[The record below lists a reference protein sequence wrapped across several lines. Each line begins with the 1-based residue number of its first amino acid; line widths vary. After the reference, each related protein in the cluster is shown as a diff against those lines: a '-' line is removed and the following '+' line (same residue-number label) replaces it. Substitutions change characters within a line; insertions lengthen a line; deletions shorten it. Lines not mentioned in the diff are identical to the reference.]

1 MTIAA
6 VSTGSIPV
14 AQVRYVKD
22 LYPRLQPDD
31 ATIDAYRLALDALPP
46 ITVARDGILVDGYHR
61 WQAHVREGVGFIEAD
76 DLGDLSDEQIFWES
90 VERNASH
97 GKQLLPADKRKIAE
111 LRYESFQPKSAV
123 AQLAAHLRVDERT
136 VRRWTKDARA
146 AQEAFRRERAYDLWL
161 DCLTQEQIA
170 AELDVPQSTVSDWL
184 KPTENGHLSEIGKAP
199 PGATEE
205 KPWGNVQHFDV
216 WDFPAAHGG
225 SSFFGRMPEQIVEN
239 LLWFYSAAGQTV
251 FDPFAGGGT
260 TITVAKRMGR
270 RVWASDLHPA
280 MPTLPI
286 HQHNMAWGWPDDAP
300 ARADLI
306 LLDPPYWEQA
316 KGRYSDHPDDLGNMP
331 LADFEAAWTGV
342 IHACAEHLAPGGHIA
357 YIISPTERDDG
368 TVIDH
373 ATDLLAFSRV
383 AKLRVTR
390 RIIVPYQTQQ
400 ATGQQVTWAREHR
413 QLLKRY
419 RDLVV
424 LEPENG

>member
-6 VSTGSIPV
+6 VSTRSIPV

-76 DLGDLSDEQIFWES
+76 DLGELSDEQIFWES
-90 VERNASH
+90 VERNARH

-123 AQLAAHLRVDERT
+123 AELAAHLRVDERT
-136 VRRWTKDARA
+136 VRRWTKDARK
-146 AQEAFRRERAYDLWL
+146 AQEAYRRERAYDLWL

-170 AELDVPQSTVSDWL
+170 EELDTSQQNIANWL
-184 KPTENGHLSEIGKAP
+184 DATKNGQLSEVCTP
-199 PGATEE
+199 PGASDER
-205 KPWGNVQHFDV
+205 PWGNVQHFDV
-216 WDFPAAHGG
+216 WDFSAADGDT
-225 SSFFGRMPEQIVEN
+225 SFFGRMPEQVIEN
-239 LLWFYSAAGQTV
+239 LLWFYTEPRQIIV
-251 FDPFAGGGT
+251 DPFAGGGT
-260 TITVAKRMGR
+260 TITVGKRMGR

-286 HQHNMAWGWPDDAP
+286 HKHNMMWGWPDDAP
-300 ARADLI
+300 DKADLI
-306 LLDPPYWEQA
+306 VLDPPYWEQA
-316 KGRYSDHPDDLGNMP
+316 KGRYSDDPDDLGNMS
-331 LADFEAAWTGV
+331 LVDFETVWTTV
-342 IHACAEHLAPGGHIA
+342 IHHCAEHLAQGGHVA

-368 TVIDH
+368 TVVDH
-373 ATDLLAFSRV
+373 ATDLLELCRV
-383 AKLRVTR
+383 ARLRVTR

-400 ATGQQVTWAREHR
+400 ATGQHVTWAREHR
-413 QLLKRY
+413 RLLKRY

-424 LEPENG
+424 LEPDNG